1 GRDPELGLQSVLK
14 LLEAVDSHIPQ
25 PPRDLE
31 RPCLLPIEAVHSIP
45 GEYTPETGRGTV
57 VTGTLERGTLRKGDE
72 VELLG
77 YGRQLRSVVTG
88 IEMFHKSLEVAEAGD
103 NLGALLRGLKRED
116 LRRGMVAAQPGTIQP
131 QQKVEAQV
139 YVLSPAEG
147 GRHKPFVSN
156 YAPVMFSH
164 TWDIACRVLLPPNK
178 ELVLPGEDASLTLLL
193 RQPMVLERGQR
204 FTLRDGSRTIGTGV
218 VTQVL
223 PLEPQDREHS
233 WG

>member
-1 GRDPELGLQSVLK
+1 M
-14 LLEAVDSHIPQ
+14 
-25 PPRDLE
+25 
-31 RPCLLPIEAVHSIP
+31 
-45 GEYTPETGRGTV
+45 

-88 IEMFHKSLEVAEAGD
+88 IEMFHKSLERAEAGD

-116 LRRGMVAAQPGTIQP
+116 VRRGMVVAQPGTLQP

-139 YVLSPAEG
+139 YVLSPQEG
-147 GRHKPFVSN
+147 GRHKPFVAHYS
-156 YAPVMFSH
+156 PVMFSH
-164 TWDIACRVLLPPNK
+164 TWDIACRVLLPPGK
-178 ELVLPGEDASLTLLL
+178 ELVMPGEDAALTLLL
-193 RQPMVLERGQR
+193 RQPMVLEQGQR

-218 VTQVL
+218 VSRLL
-223 PLEPQDREHS
+223 PLEASERELS